1 MLQSTSPQPDSKIPA
16 YSNSWVI
23 LLITILMAVL
33 GVVIAIAVG
42 EIGPLVFLV
51 ATGLIVFAAMLT
63 NTDIGLFIFIVA
75 IYTNLSVVLI
85 DNYGFPSI
93 AKTMVVVMGVLILVR
108 RFLFMDQYKGWVV
121 PTLLLG
127 LYAILGTVS
136 LIFASSFDLAR
147 TTLIEYLK
155 DALIS
160 IIVILLIQRSSS
172 LRVAIWALLSA
183 GIFLGTISFYQQLT
197 GTFNNNYWGFAQVD
211 LFSSAG
217 PRLTGPIGDPNF
229 YAQIMVVLLPLAID
243 RIWNEKHLFLKSLAI
258 WALFVSA
265 LTVVFTYS
273 RGGFLA
279 MVVAVTL
286 IVFLRHLRLP
296 SVLLGIVVITLIFQ
310 FAPVSY
316 KNRITNLSNILPN
329 SRTGGFVDRSIQSR
343 TTENLVAWNVFR
355 DHPVFGV
362 GIGNF
367 NAYYQAYTR
376 QLGLDPRAQARSAHN
391 LYLEIAAE
399 RGVVGLLVFGSI
411 LALALRQ
418 VFQASAKFKRL
429 GNQQMADLSAAMGVS
444 LITYLVTAFF
454 LHDAFPRFFW
464 VLVGVCWAIP
474 QIAQDLSISHRTKSL
489 PS

>member
-1 MLQSTSPQPDSKIPA
+1 
-16 YSNSWVI
+16 
-23 LLITILMAVL
+23 
-33 GVVIAIAVG
+33 
-42 EIGPLVFLV
+42 
-51 ATGLIVFAAMLT
+51 
-63 NTDIGLFIFIVA
+63 
-75 IYTNLSVVLI
+75 
-85 DNYGFPSI
+85 
-93 AKTMVVVMGVLILVR
+93 
-108 RFLFMDQYKGWVV
+108 
-121 PTLLLG
+121 
-127 LYAILGTVS
+127 
-136 LIFASSFDLAR
+136 
-147 TTLIEYLK
+147 
-155 DALIS
+155 
-160 IIVILLIQRSSS
+160 
-172 LRVAIWALLSA
+172 LRVAIWALLTA

-316 KNRITNLSNILPN
+316 KNRITNLLNILPN

-411 LALALRQ
+411 LVLALRQ